1 MSKKDEALKW
11 ASELLRNI
19 YRGDVY
25 EVKMLIDAANAC
37 KEALGENCQEC
48 EALKHDLDGYMQANK
63 EMLNKEWQ
71 GLTNEEIGLAF
82 HLSISKEKY
91 ETGLSVGLFTRA
103 IEAMLKEKNYGV

>member
-1 MSKKDEALKW
+1 MMSKKDKALKW

-25 EVKMLIDAANAC
+25 EVKMLIDVANAC

-71 GLTNEEIGLAF
+71 SITDDEL
-82 HLSISKEKY
+82 LSACEDCDRGFNISGFQQGALWADK
-91 ETGLSVGLFTRA
+91 V
-103 IEAMLKEKNYGV
+103 LKEKNNGTT